1 MAERRDTGRA
11 VLIARI
17 WHRITRSSKRID
29 AAVPRAFKKCLR
41 AIMPIQKTQ
50 LLTLLLVSSAWGHS
64 LGRFNQGQENVLQVR
79 SIPIS
84 GEIHLSFYQKR
95 DAPDDGK
102 LDEAKTDEAPKKEG
116 TSLSK
121 TDQLLPDLDK
131 FKEDL
136 AKHRK
141 DFDEFTERARKRV
154 DETLAKIEQDHKKAD
169 TPAQP
174 PTSSVDTKSTT
185 PTEAP
190 VDKKG
195 GKTSAPQ
202 QEVGESPG
210 WV

>member
-17 WHRITRSSKRID
+17 LAQDHAKFQAHRCCCTTG
-29 AAVPRAFKKCLR
+29 F
-41 AIMPIQKTQ
+41 QKM
-50 LLTLLLVSSAWGHS
+50 
-64 LGRFNQGQENVLQVR
+64 
-79 SIPIS
+79 
-84 GEIHLSFYQKR
+84 KR

-121 TDQLLPDLDK
+121 TDQLVPDLDK